1 MCYHNNQQANRQ
13 TEQENPVLCC
23 PESNN
28 VITISCSVEKDANIE
43 TDTEMEQTDKEMD
56 RQTKQR
62 VLLPN
67 AKSEAHSLT
76 TILLMCVV

>member
-1 MCYHNNQQANRQ
+1 MCYHNNQQANGQ

-28 VITISCSVEKDANIE
+28 VITIRCSVEKDANIE
-43 TDTEMEQTDKEMD
+43 TDTEMEQTDRD
-56 RQTKQR
+56 GQTDKAKR

>member
-1 MCYHNNQQANRQ
+1 MTRNIPQRVWEKMGAKEMCYHNNQQANGQ

-43 TDTEMEQTDKEMD
+43 TDTEME
-56 RQTKQR
+56 
-62 VLLPN
+62 
-67 AKSEAHSLT
+67 
-76 TILLMCVV
+76 

>member
-43 TDTEMEQTDKEMD
+43 TDTEME
-56 RQTKQR
+56 
-62 VLLPN
+62 
-67 AKSEAHSLT
+67 
-76 TILLMCVV
+76 

>member
-13 TEQENPVLCC
+13 TEQENPMLCC

-43 TDTEMEQTDKEMD
+43 TDTEMEQTDRD
-56 RQTKQR
+56 GQTDKAKR